1 MNHSVTNL
9 SYVCCVQSSGNQ
21 LLTGE
26 TQHPCLLALL
36 HSHHSPAGK
45 RRCKD
50 VFFTWNA
57 DVVWRVITG
66 VRCKLSSRDIL
77 SNFGCKRYDDNPTS
91 FSCITN
97 TSKRSDI
104 KTSMHDVILTWLF
117 GCMCKLTLHDILT
130 YFGCQNMTIHV
141 HLLLSLQTHPARATL
156 RRLCRTSNWHGYLVA
171 CAN

>member
-1 MNHSVTNL
+1 MGILGGVSDLNL
-9 SYVCCVQSSGNQ
+9 IRCFRFIKGSRRIDLLFSSY
-21 LLTGE
+21 
-26 TQHPCLLALL
+26 
-36 HSHHSPAGK
+36 PAGK

-77 SNFGCKRYDDNPTS
+77 TNFGWKRYDDNPTS
-91 FSCITN
+91 FSYITN

-104 KTSMHDVILTWLF
+104 KTSMHDVILTWFF